1 MKNKTKVNQII
12 LKDVLKAAREERG
25 LSHEAL
31 AEVVCL
37 RKWHIKELEEAET
50 FLTFYTMAIKIMAA
64 KRIGKYLGLSEDQF
78 LSTNEE
84 MG

>member
-1 MKNKTKVNQII
+1 
-12 LKDVLKAAREERG
+12 
-25 LSHEAL
+25 
-31 AEVVCL
+31 
-37 RKWHIKELEEAET
+37 
-50 FLTFYTMAIKIMAA
+50 MAIKIMAA